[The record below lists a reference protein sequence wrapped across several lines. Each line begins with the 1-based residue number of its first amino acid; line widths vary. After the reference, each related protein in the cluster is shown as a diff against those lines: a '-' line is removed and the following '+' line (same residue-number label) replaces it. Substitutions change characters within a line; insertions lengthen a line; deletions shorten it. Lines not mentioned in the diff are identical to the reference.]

1 LQFLAEDRP
10 GKLKLLAKE
19 ERQTETISDP
29 AEENRWTLLPREQWK
44 VAQRGDI
51 TQYCSSD
58 VGGVPCVVMRKS
70 RSKSGEQR
78 NSYLKLMDLPFLNQL
93 LNGKKHNVSI

>member
-19 ERQTETISDP
+19 KRQTETISDP

-58 VGGVPCVVMRKS
+58 SVLVVMRM
-70 RSKSGEQR
+70 SKSGEQR

>member
-1 LQFLAEDRP
+1 LQFLAEDRTS
-10 GKLKLLAKE
+10 KLKLLAKE

-58 VGGVPCVVMRKS
+58 CLGCDEMPKNM
-70 RSKSGEQR
+70 SKFSLTKECQTEA
-78 NSYLKLMDLPFLNQL
+78 NQANKEIL
-93 LNGKKHNVSI
+93 I